1 MMWHLK
7 CQNMFFTTC
16 PIRLQWEIQLE
27 NGIGDFLND
36 YNQIRLVVK
45 DMFWHCEGNKIFDFS
60 ST

>member
-1 MMWHLK
+1 
-7 CQNMFFTTC
+7 MFFTTC
-16 PIRLQWEIQLE
+16 PIQLQWEKQLE